1 MATQEWHENVRQPQ
15 CLKGLPRDRLFSSD
29 QATLLACAQQI
40 FGRQESGPIPTI
52 MSSSKAYLLV
62 APVLIGVVVWFSFQN
77 SLDNA
82 FVFDDHL
89 AITNNNDVKD
99 PTTHRIWTNDIWGKE
114 LSAHDSHKSFRPL
127 LMMLFRKLWSI
138 SSEARW
144 FREVSVGAHFIAT
157 LLLFQLTST
166 IWNNKKIGF
175 ATALIFAAHPIHV
188 ESVSAVVN
196 MAEAFSAILIMAS
209 YIIFLRQTATPAVPR
224 NALATA
230 ATTCISAVV
239 WVALVIVAALF
250 KETGITACL
259 LVIGKTVM
267 DAVLGGIAA
276 VRKPR
281 THTTAQEKA
290 QPRPIALGAYFVFFV
305 TAVVLLYVYMAGRT
319 LMTSPHRAEI
329 LSDPQAILYNLLLKP
344 IAERQRE
351 SYLDS
356 SQLLRRAENPFA
368 QLQGLEKTLSTM
380 VRSTHV
386 TPAYSCSFRFLFH
399 CAVLGGV
406 YICCIVIISYL
417 L

>member
-1 MATQEWHENVRQPQ
+1 MEMTANHDVSRAFLETEFLVPT
-15 CLKGLPRDRLFSSD
+15 RLLCWRG
-29 QATLLACAQQI
+29 AEQI
-40 FGRQESGPIPTI
+40 FGRQARGLFLTI
-52 MSSSKAYLLV
+52 MSGSKAYLLIV
-62 APVLIGVVVWFSFQN
+62 PVLIGVVVWFSFQN

-99 PTTHRIWTNDIWGKE
+99 PATHRIWTNDIWGKE

-144 FREVSVGAHFIAT
+144 FREVSVGAHYVAT

-166 IWNNKKIGF
+166 IWNNKKVGF

-209 YIIFLRQTATPAVPR
+209 YIIFLRQTATPTGPR
-224 NALATA
+224 NAFPA
-230 ATTCISAVV
+230 AAMTFISAVV

-259 LVIGKTVM
+259 LVIGKTIM

-276 VRKPR
+276 VRKPHA
-281 THTTAQEKA
+281 HTSAQERA
-290 QPRPIALGAYFVFFV
+290 QRRTVSLGAYFVFFI
-305 TAVVLLYVYMAGRT
+305 TAVVLLYVYMAGR
-319 LMTSPHRAEI
+319 R
-329 LSDPQAILYNLLLKP
+329 
-344 IAERQRE
+344 
-351 SYLDS
+351 
-356 SQLLRRAENPFA
+356 
-368 QLQGLEKTLSTM
+368 LQGLEKTLSTM
-380 VRSTHV
+380 VRSTYCMSRHP
-386 TPAYSCSFRFLFH
+386 TRALFGSV
-399 CAVLGGV
+399 CVV
-406 YICCIVIISYL
+406 PF
-417 L
+417 